1 MTDDVEM
8 LIFGQLSQ
16 IREELAQIREHLYGT
31 RKPGALDRADQ
42 NGLQKRLVLRR
53 IQLIQYDTSLLAFP
67 AKAGIYFRHGHRPSP
82 VWQDVVLC
90 VIW

>member
-16 IREELAQIREHLYGT
+16 IREKLAQIREHLYGA

-42 NGLQKRLVLRR
+42 IGLQKRLEGRARRVSDIVTVIVL
-53 IQLIQYDTSLLAFP
+53 A
-67 AKAGIYFRHGHRPSP
+67 
-82 VWQDVVLC
+82 VVL
-90 VIW
+90 VLLFIVAWFFGGEA

>member
-42 NGLQKRLVLRR
+42 NGLQKRLEGRARR
-53 IQLIQYDTSLLAFP
+53 VSDIVTVIGLA
-67 AKAGIYFRHGHRPSP
+67 
-82 VWQDVVLC
+82 VVL
-90 VIW
+90 VLLFIVAWFFGGEA